1 MGNELNK
8 SLGRLQRLGVIVNS
22 HPHPASGLHELGLEL
37 PRTTVSMRKT
47 EADGVFGN
55 SLLAKTEFSAGEQE
69 G

>member
-1 MGNELNK
+1 MT
-8 SLGRLQRLGVIVNS
+8 VNS